1 MTDKY
6 YSKKQPSK
14 IQLSFPK
21 DFNRRLD
28 DVLGKMSE
36 DYQEVLQEQNAT
48 LQSKIER
55 MYSDVKNM
63 ESYVHNIKCKN
74 PDVVVK
80 MAPILTSSIVVNV
93 PEIIELLIDDML
105 TEEVINQNM
114 LEEVDS
120 ENQTLI
126 ETKLKKNRVKS
137 KLQSSTQ
144 YGVWHMIEKLE
155 EYKNDIGC
163 D

>member
-48 LQSKIER
+48 L
-55 MYSDVKNM
+55 
-63 ESYVHNIKCKN
+63 
-74 PDVVVK
+74 
-80 MAPILTSSIVVNV
+80 
-93 PEIIELLIDDML
+93 
-105 TEEVINQNM
+105 
-114 LEEVDS
+114 
-120 ENQTLI
+120 
-126 ETKLKKNRVKS
+126 
-137 KLQSSTQ
+137 
-144 YGVWHMIEKLE
+144 
-155 EYKNDIGC
+155 
-163 D
+163 